1 MVVDRMEIKSGSIAA
16 GLPARIRREA
26 TQKDR
31 DLIKGYRDIYVNNT
45 KIYLA
50 EKLNTKI
57 D

>member
-1 MVVDRMEIKSGSIAA
+1 MTVLRLAQTV
-16 GLPARIRREA
+16 LLLREA
-26 TQKDR
+26 THKDR
-31 DLIKGYRDIYVNNT
+31 DLINGYRDIYVNNT